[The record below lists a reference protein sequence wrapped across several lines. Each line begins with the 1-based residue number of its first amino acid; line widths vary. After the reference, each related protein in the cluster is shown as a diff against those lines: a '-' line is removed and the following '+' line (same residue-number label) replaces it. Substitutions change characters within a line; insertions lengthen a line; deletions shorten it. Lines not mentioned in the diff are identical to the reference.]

1 MGNHAFTVGWA
12 LPHLLT
18 HKVMSLSVIFS
29 HFSTW
34 PNFLFWV
41 WPGLAGV
48 GVGGWLLRAGRTAYK
63 WGRGD

>member
-1 MGNHAFTVGWA
+1 MGNRAFPVGWA

-34 PNFLFWV
+34 PNFLVWV
-41 WPGLAGV
+41 WPGL
-48 GVGGWLLRAGRTAYK
+48 GGWLLGQGGQGTRREG
-63 WGRGD
+63 